1 MNNGYYSASNLG
13 TNYSLASGY
22 PNQTYAPTVSN
33 TEFPMEQ
40 SYVENILRLNKG
52 KYGKFYV
59 SFPDSVEWK
68 DKIFTGIVQ
77 QAGRDHLIISDPST
91 GKWYLILMIYLNYV
105 EFEENINYSPDFTL
119 KGL

>member
-1 MNNGYYSASNLG
+1 MNNNGYYTGYQNTNIG
-13 TNYSLASGY
+13 TSSGY
-22 PNQTYAPTVSN
+22 PNQQYAPTVGT

-52 KYGKFYV
+52 K
-59 SFPDSVEWK
+59 
-68 DKIFTGIVQ
+68 IFTGVVE